1 VRKVCSDLDFVCV
14 VRWSGSFFEQLVI
27 SGGGNCGQSRNALG
41 LGVDRTCRQV
51 DRRLRDVVL

>member
-1 VRKVCSDLDFVCV
+1 V